1 MEQNRNMEQGG
12 TAAAVPTEKKNE
24 NRKREVSGKDAQII
38 RAFLE
43 SVGIYEADALRVS
56 IAIADGKVSADNISA
71 DDRLALNRYLNSS
84 TDNDRLTADNVQ
96 GHRLNR
102 AFGLL
107 ERVSEFCDKQQ
118 LVTVNRAL
126 LSIAVNAE
134 DINRAVSSLDKRPA
148 SVQPTQANTGNN
160 GAGKQPYAKGGKAF
174 DLRSYN
180 LFFFPSFKIGT
191 IQSIARAAVA
201 LFHLTHDYGKMK
213 PCRVQQKDKLVFP
226 YRFLHGFILFQK
238 QKYHTYKDK
247 VL

>member
-1 MEQNRNMEQGG
+1 MDQIKNMEQAG
-12 TAAAVPTEKKNE
+12 AASVVPTGKKYE
-24 NRKREVSGKDAQII
+24 SRKRETSGKDVLAI
-38 RAFLE
+38 RSFLE
-43 SVGIYEADALRVS
+43 SLSVYEADALRVG

-84 TDNDRLTADNVQ
+84 TDNDRLTADNAQ

-107 ERVSEFCDKQQ
+107 ERVAEFCDKQQ

-160 GAGKQPYAKGGKAF
+160 GAGK
-174 DLRSYN
+174 
-180 LFFFPSFKIGT
+180 
-191 IQSIARAAVA
+191 
-201 LFHLTHDYGKMK
+201 
-213 PCRVQQKDKLVFP
+213 
-226 YRFLHGFILFQK
+226 
-238 QKYHTYKDK
+238 
-247 VL
+247 

>member
-12 TAAAVPTEKKNE
+12 TAAAVLTEKKNE

-38 RAFLE
+38 RTFLE

-84 TDNDRLTADNVQ
+84 TDNDRLTADNAQ

-107 ERVSEFCDKQQ
+107 ERVSDFCDKHQ
-118 LVTVNRAL
+118 LVTVNKVL

-148 SVQPTQANTGNN
+148 SVQPTQANTVNN
-160 GAGKQPYAKGGKAF
+160 GVGK
-174 DLRSYN
+174 
-180 LFFFPSFKIGT
+180 
-191 IQSIARAAVA
+191 
-201 LFHLTHDYGKMK
+201 
-213 PCRVQQKDKLVFP
+213 
-226 YRFLHGFILFQK
+226 
-238 QKYHTYKDK
+238 
-247 VL
+247 

>member
-24 NRKREVSGKDAQII
+24 NRKREVSCKDAQII

-43 SVGIYEADALRVS
+43 SIGIYEADALRVS
-56 IAIADGKVSADNISA
+56 IAIADGKVTANTISA

-84 TDNDRLTADNVQ
+84 TDNDRLTADNAQ

-148 SVQPTQANTGNN
+148 SVQPIQANAGNN
-160 GAGKQPYAKGGKAF
+160 GAGK
-174 DLRSYN
+174 
-180 LFFFPSFKIGT
+180 
-191 IQSIARAAVA
+191 
-201 LFHLTHDYGKMK
+201 
-213 PCRVQQKDKLVFP
+213 
-226 YRFLHGFILFQK
+226 
-238 QKYHTYKDK
+238 
-247 VL
+247 

>member
-84 TDNDRLTADNVQ
+84 TDNDRLTADNDNVQ

-160 GAGKQPYAKGGKAF
+160 GAGK
-174 DLRSYN
+174 
-180 LFFFPSFKIGT
+180 
-191 IQSIARAAVA
+191 
-201 LFHLTHDYGKMK
+201 
-213 PCRVQQKDKLVFP
+213 
-226 YRFLHGFILFQK
+226 
-238 QKYHTYKDK
+238 
-247 VL
+247 